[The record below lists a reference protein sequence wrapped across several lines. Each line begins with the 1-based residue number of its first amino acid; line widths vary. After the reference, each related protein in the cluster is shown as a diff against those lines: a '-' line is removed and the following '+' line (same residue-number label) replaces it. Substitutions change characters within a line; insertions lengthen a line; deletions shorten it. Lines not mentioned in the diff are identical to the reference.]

1 MSSELYIL
9 LLSLVLPSYIVAPNR
24 ELANTL
30 FSFDISIISV
40 SMAYNNKNKNID
52 IDTLRGRSVN
62 TNTNGSRELSIY
74 SSASFISYIERME
87 AQNNNPSWTNQVDEY
102 NDLQGFSLSYTTS
115 KIENNNTKNKA
126 TELENIPNLHEK
138 DVNNTNTNTYIP

>member
-30 FSFDISIISV
+30 FSFDISILSI

-52 IDTLRGRSVN
+52 IDTLRDRSVN

-74 SSASFISYIERME
+74 SSTSFISYIERME

-138 DVNNTNTNTYIP
+138 DINNTNTNTYIP

>member
-1 MSSELYIL
+1 
-9 LLSLVLPSYIVAPNR
+9 
-24 ELANTL
+24 
-30 FSFDISIISV
+30 
-40 SMAYNNKNKNID
+40 MAYNNKNKNID
-52 IDTLRGRSVN
+52 IDTLRDRSVN

-74 SSASFISYIERME
+74 SSTSFISYIERME

-138 DVNNTNTNTYIP
+138 DINNTNTNTYIP